1 METLERCLEICEL
14 DPAHFLSAQELAS
27 QATLKKT
34 KVKLDLLIDFDMLIM
49 VGKSIG
55 GSGIYH
61 ATHQYAEAN
70 DKYMEN

>member
-1 METLERCLEICEL
+1 
-14 DPAHFLSAQELAS
+14 
-27 QATLKKT
+27 
-34 KVKLDLLIDFDMLIM
+34 MLIL

-70 DKYMEN
+70 KKYLENWDKNKESSYL